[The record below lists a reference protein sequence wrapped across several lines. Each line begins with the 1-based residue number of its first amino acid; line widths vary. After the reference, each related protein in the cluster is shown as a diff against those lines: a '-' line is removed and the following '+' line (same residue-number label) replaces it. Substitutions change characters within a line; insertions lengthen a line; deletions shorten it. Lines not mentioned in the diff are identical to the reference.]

1 VELLGNNVEIV
12 SVWIQAIGTL
22 VSAIANSSFDIF
34 TSEQGDALDLY
45 GNVLQAAGNAI
56 QADRQETLTFEKI
69 GTEIQAAGNVMVV
82 GAFICLTDHVN
93 TTLFVKGNWLQAF
106 GALIEAV
113 DEYFDNSGPK
123 QPLNIYG
130 NATQAIGNSFQ
141 AIGGL
146 QEQRNNLEKA
156 EFLVISGSWIQAIG
170 SVLNAV
176 GQTQEE
182 LSENNQKEKHNKKQ
196 KKQNDIF
203 KKNTI
208 NYYSIANQEKIRQ

>member
-1 VELLGNNVEIV
+1 MDNHIEI
-12 SVWIQAIGTL
+12 SAVWIQAIGTII
-22 VSAIANSSFDIF
+22 SAIANSSFDIF

-45 GNVLQAAGNAI
+45 GNVLQATGNAI
-56 QADRQETLTFEKI
+56 QADQQETVTFEKI
-69 GTEIQAAGNVMVV
+69 GTEIQAAGNVMVA

-93 TTLFVKGNWLQAF
+93 TTLFIKGNWLQAF
-106 GALIEAV
+106 GALVEAV
-113 DEYFDNSGPK
+113 DEYLDNSGPK

-170 SVLNAV
+170 SILNAI

-182 LSENNQKEKHNKKQ
+182 LSENNHQGKNKTEKKK
-196 KKQNDIF
+196 NDIF
-203 KKNTI
+203 KGYNI
-208 NYYSIANQEKIRQ
+208 DYYSTVNQEKK